1 MKLHYVIERN
11 VIFIKVRVDFIT
23 NSSSSSFVCFGV
35 SKEAIELG
43 NEAYLNLFNEYVK
56 DNKEWIEFTDE
67 QLEKMTDDEKIEF
80 VNNSYEIEVDR
91 QLYDSDIITVGGWN
105 NEEIGITPMTFIKKF
120 PNEKIGDMKK
130 ISARELNKKFGTKF
144 KEKDISYF
152 ESGWND

>member
-1 MKLHYVIERN
+1 MRLDHV
-11 VIFIKVRVDFIT
+11 T

>member
-1 MKLHYVIERN
+1 MKMRLDYV
-11 VIFIKVRVDFIT
+11 T

-35 SKEAIELG
+35 SKESIELG

-56 DNKEWIEFTDE
+56 DNKDDEWFELSDE
-67 QLEKMTDDEKIEF
+67 RLGEMTDDEKIEF

-130 ISARELNKKFGTKF
+130 ISARELNKKFETKF

>member
-1 MKLHYVIERN
+1 MCK
-11 VIFIKVRVDFIT
+11 IKTDFTT

-56 DNKEWIEFTDE
+56 DNKGDEWFELSDE
-67 QLEKMTDDEKIEF
+67 RLEEMTDDEKIEF
-80 VNNSYEIEVDR
+80 VNDSYEIEKD
-91 QLYDSDIITVGGWN
+91 QLFNSDIITVGGWN

>member
-1 MKLHYVIERN
+1 MKMRLDHV
-11 VIFIKVRVDFIT
+11 T

-35 SKEAIELG
+35 SKESIELG

-56 DNKEWIEFTDE
+56 DNKDDEWFELSDE
-67 QLEKMTDDEKIEF
+67 RLGEMTDDEKIEF

>member
-1 MKLHYVIERN
+1 MKMRLDHV
-11 VIFIKVRVDFIT
+11 T